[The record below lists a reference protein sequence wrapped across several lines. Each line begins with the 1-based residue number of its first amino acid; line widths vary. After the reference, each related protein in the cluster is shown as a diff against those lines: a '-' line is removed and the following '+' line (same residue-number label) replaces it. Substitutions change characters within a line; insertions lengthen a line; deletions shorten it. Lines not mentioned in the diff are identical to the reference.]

1 MLASSASALVFV
13 MMIAMAFTAPIG
25 TAMLRVPAGD
35 PVVLTVMVIAMA
47 FITPIG
53 AAMLRVPAGD
63 PVVLTVMMMIAMAF
77 TVTPHGVSSQVV
89 TRFIN
94 VE

>member
-13 MMIAMAFTAPIG
+13 MMMIAMAFTA
-25 TAMLRVPAGD
+25 
-35 PVVLTVMVIAMA
+35 
-47 FITPIG
+47 PIG

-77 TVTPHGVSSQVV
+77 TTPIGAAMLRVLCVQHLHMHFLL
-89 TRFIN
+89 R
-94 VE
+94 